1 MLACAEASRRVRSS
15 IDVRTRASKSH
26 HHSKARIQNTR
37 TPPRTQPA
45 AAGTW
50 RWPDRIVRRFSSQAR
65 AKGGAHNISHSDE
78 NGLVPLS
85 LSAWAVHTRTLH
97 RSESSGF
104 FPSGGSAK
112 KRTWRVQSLFSSGPR
127 PPQCPRRPSV
137 SYSPPFVPVVG
148 FASASNRLA
157 LMATNRGCCSD
168 VGSLFQA
175 RRLRRTSTRRPS
187 PLRAL
192 PLRRLLLPPRSP
204 RSPRSRRPP
213 PLPRL

>member
-1 MLACAEASRRVRSS
+1 MTGSNRQEIQFAGESKGRRSQYITLGRERSRAVILERM
-15 IDVRTRASKSH
+15 
-26 HHSKARIQNTR
+26 
-37 TPPRTQPA
+37 
-45 AAGTW
+45 
-50 RWPDRIVRRFSSQAR
+50 
-65 AKGGAHNISHSDE
+65 GGAHADAPPR
-78 NGLVPLS
+78 GC
-85 LSAWAVHTRTLH
+85 
-97 RSESSGF
+97 ESSGF

-157 LMATNRGCCSD
+157 LMATYRGCCSD